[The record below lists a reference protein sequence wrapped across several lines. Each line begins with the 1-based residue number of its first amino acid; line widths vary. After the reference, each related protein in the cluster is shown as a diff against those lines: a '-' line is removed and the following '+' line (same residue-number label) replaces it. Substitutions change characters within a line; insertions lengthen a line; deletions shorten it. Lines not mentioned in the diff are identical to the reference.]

1 MLQWLQANQARTV
14 TLFRK
19 LDQDNDGRLKAED
32 FDIGMRSLDVHIT
45 ISIIFDILLF
55 KDDSLS
61 LCVSFLKLCRFQLQ
75 KQRYKS

>member
-1 MLQWLQANQARTV
+1 MLQWLQANHARTV

-45 ISIIFDILLF
+45 ISTILLL
-55 KDDSLS
+55 KDASLS
-61 LCVSFLKLCRFQLQ
+61 ICVSFLKLCRFQLRR
-75 KQRYKS
+75 QRYKS